1 MVKRPSDCTPEEN
14 AVYAGAEKVAW
25 FAKLKEKPKKFPDTP
40 EEHAKVVAMLK
51 ARVNLTNGNVV
62 LDEGCTQK

>member
-1 MVKRPSDCTPEEN
+1 MVKRPYDRTPEEN
-14 AVYAGAEKVAW
+14 AVYAEAEKDVW

-51 ARVNLTNGNVV
+51 NM
-62 LDEGCTQK
+62 